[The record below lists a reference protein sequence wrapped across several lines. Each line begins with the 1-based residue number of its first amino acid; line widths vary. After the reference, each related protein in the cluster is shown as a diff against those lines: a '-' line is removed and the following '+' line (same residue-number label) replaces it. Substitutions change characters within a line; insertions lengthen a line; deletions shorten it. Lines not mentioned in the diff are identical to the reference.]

1 MPDGSEGPLPGDE
14 EHLPGDDE
22 RWPPFLPHGAFAVAV
37 YVVAVSVVVA
47 ASDGGAE
54 GVPLLTFS
62 VGFTVFMSFYF
73 LSMYVAWLFL
83 E

>member
-1 MPDGSEGPLPGDE
+1 
-14 EHLPGDDE
+14 
-22 RWPPFLPHGAFAVAV
+22 
-37 YVVAVSVVVA
+37 VVA